1 MSSAQ
6 VHAIYIGSERE
17 VPLESVESVEAKAG
31 LGLVGDRYY
40 KGGSGTFGR
49 KWDESRAITLIEKE
63 AIEAANRKYEI
74 DLAVGDP
81 RRNIVTTGV
90 ALNHLVG
97 KEFSVGGVR
106 CRGVKLCEPCSYMEG
121 LTQPGAKKALI
132 HRGGLRAEILD
143 DGTISV
149 GDPIQTP

>member
-1 MSSAQ
+1 MTSGR
-6 VHAIYIGSERE
+6 VHAIYIGPDRE
-17 VPLESVESVEAKAG
+17 VPLERVERVEAKAG

-40 KGGSGTFGR
+40 KGGPGTFGR
-49 KWDESRAITLIEKE
+49 KWDESRAITLIEQE
-63 AIEAANRKYEI
+63 ALEAANRSYDIE
-74 DLAVGDP
+74 LAEGDP

-90 ALNHLVG
+90 SLNHLVG

-106 CRGVKLCEPCSYMEG
+106 LRGVKLCEPCSYMEG

-149 GDPIQTP
+149 GDAIQTA